1 MTTNYYSF
9 LKVFG
14 LLIFNL
20 FIGHYFAPT
29 GILLTPVILTIC
41 AWTIAFRTSGLNIM
55 LKTICIFCCVGLNDI
70 FIKLYSG
77 GTHDREGLG
86 WIHALTLIGLIPTF
100 GILIKTILEDKAA
113 SKIKIASVIL
123 FPTLLTIYY
132 YFFMDLGLGRNY
144 PL

>member
-1 MTTNYYSF
+1 
-9 LKVFG
+9 
-14 LLIFNL
+14 
-20 FIGHYFAPT
+20 
-29 GILLTPVILTIC
+29 VILTIC
-41 AWTIAFRTSGLNIM
+41 AWIISFKTSGLSIII
-55 LKTICIFCCVGLNDI
+55 KTICIFACIGLNDV

-100 GILIKTILEDKAA
+100 AILIKATFDDKA
-113 SKIKIASVIL
+113 SIRVKIASVIL

-132 YFFMDLGLGRNY
+132 YFFVDLGLGRNY